1 MSLEENRC
9 LLLPGPVFIPHR
21 VLRAMGRQMINRRGP
36 EFQDLLVDVTERL
49 LEVFQSS
56 GDVLLFPGSGTGGLE
71 TALLNALEPG
81 DHVLALTA
89 GVFSER
95 FATIAEELGMS
106 VQRLRFPLNEGID
119 PERVAEVLRADRGK
133 KIKAVL
139 MTHNE
144 TATGVVNDIGALG
157 PIVHGHDA
165 LSLVDAVSS
174 LGGIELKVD
183 EWLLDIVVSVSHK
196 GLFAAPGLT
205 MLSVSKR
212 AWQAIDSSATPS
224 YFLNLRRAKDAYEQ
238 KRLTPYTAPTTTL
251 YALQEALRMIA
262 EEGLAD
268 VLKRHAIITAALRAG
283 LQALGLEPFV
293 RDDRASHTVTAVHV
307 PTGINSTRMRKTMSE
322 RYHVYIAG
330 GLGDIAESTFR
341 IGHLGY
347 IGRGDILNG
356 LSALELALYEQ
367 RYDLPLG
374 QGVAAA
380 QKTFSGYLTVPLPFS
395 HQDGQQET
403 GDKASDVSKPGD
415 PTPTS

>member
-21 VLRAMGRQMINRRGP
+21 VLRAMGKQMINRRGP

-49 LEVFQSS
+49 LEVFQTS

-71 TALLNALEPG
+71 IALVNTLTAG
-81 DHVLALTA
+81 DRVLALTA

-95 FATIAEELGMS
+95 FATIAEGLGMS

-119 PERVAEVLRADRGK
+119 PERVAEALHADREK
-133 KIKAVL
+133 TIRAVL

-144 TATGVVNDIGALG
+144 TATGVVNDIAALG
-157 PIVHGHDA
+157 PIVHGHGA

-183 EWLLDIVVSVSHK
+183 QWLLDIVASVSHK

-212 AWQAIDSSATPS
+212 AWEAIDNSATPS
-224 YFLNLRRAKDAYEQ
+224 YFLDLRRARDAYGQ

-268 VLKRHAIITAALRAG
+268 VLKRHAVITAALRAG

-293 RDDRASHTVTAVHV
+293 RNDRASPTVTAVHV
-307 PTGINSTRMRKTMSE
+307 PKGIDSAQMRKTMSS

-356 LSALELALYEQ
+356 LSALELALNEQ
-367 RYDLPLG
+367 KYDLPLG

-380 QKTFSGYLTVPLPFS
+380 QKVFSEHLAAPLAFS
-395 HQDGQQET
+395 HQDDQHET
-403 GDKASDVSKPGD
+403 GDKPSDMSKPGD
-415 PTPTS
+415 PTPSP

>member
-1 MSLEENRC
+1 MSLAENRC
-9 LLLPGPVFIPHR
+9 LLLPGPVFIPLR

-36 EFQDLLVDVTERL
+36 EFQDLLVDVTEEL
-49 LEVFQSS
+49 KAIFQTS

-71 TALLNALEPG
+71 IALVNPIRPG

-89 GVFSER
+89 GMFSER
-95 FATIAEELGMS
+95 FATIAEGLGLC
-106 VQRLRFPLNEGID
+106 VQRLRFPLNEGVD
-119 PERVAEVLRADRGK
+119 PERVAEVLRADREK
-133 KIKAVL
+133 TIKAVL

-144 TATGVVNDIGALG
+144 TATGVVNDLGALG
-157 PIVHGHDA
+157 PLVHRHGA

-183 EWLLDIVVSVSHK
+183 QWHLDVVASVSHK

-212 AWQAIDSSATPS
+212 AWQAIDRSATPS
-224 YFLNLRRAKDAYEQ
+224 YFLDLRRAKDAYEQ

-251 YALQEALRMIA
+251 YALQEALRMIT

-268 VLKRHAIITAALRAG
+268 VLRRHAVITAALRAG
-283 LQALGLEPFV
+283 LRALRLEPFV
-293 RDDRASHTVTAVHV
+293 RDDRASHTVTAVHAPKGV
-307 PTGINSTRMRKTMSE
+307 DSARMRETMST

-330 GLGDIAESTFR
+330 GLGEIADSTFR

-356 LSALELALYEQ
+356 LSALELALRAQ
-367 RYDLPLG
+367 KHDLPIG

-380 QKTFSGYLTVPLPFS
+380 QRVFSEQLAAPLAPS
-395 HQDGQQET
+395 H
-403 GDKASDVSKPGD
+403 
-415 PTPTS
+415 